1 MLTQINYTMTHYI
14 KFRTLNSHAP
24 RNTRCQITCFGG
36 QEDQSCPDDVP
47 QSKNVGHLRDSFTLG
62 ARGLSC
68 AVSGLGQCLYYDPRE
83 KPLEKSAV
91 SLIAPS
97 QWETCLNQFSPAFG
111 LDSRLAPI
119 DLPRV
124 LCSNRLFDWFQE

>member
-1 MLTQINYTMTHYI
+1 MCDLAKRKLTFLQDIPFTSINVNI
-14 KFRTLNSHAP
+14 
-24 RNTRCQITCFGG
+24 IT
-36 QEDQSCPDDVP
+36 
-47 QSKNVGHLRDSFTLG
+47 SKCNILHTLG

-68 AVSGLGQCLYYDPRE
+68 AVSGLGQCLYCDPRE
-83 KPLEKSAV
+83 KPLEKSSV

-97 QWETCLNQFSPAFG
+97 QWKTCLNQFSPAFG

>member
-1 MLTQINYTMTHYI
+1 MDTVLGLFSMI
-14 KFRTLNSHAP
+14 
-24 RNTRCQITCFGG
+24 
-36 QEDQSCPDDVP
+36 VP
-47 QSKNVGHLRDSFTLG
+47 VSDNLSTLG

-68 AVSGLGQCLYYDPRE
+68 AVSGLRQCLYCDPRE

>member
-1 MLTQINYTMTHYI
+1 MVCSLNISSFDAAKNRRCKKSWQNLALHVIFI
-14 KFRTLNSHAP
+14 VCTLIDNSREP
-24 RNTRCQITCFGG
+24 
-36 QEDQSCPDDVP
+36 
-47 QSKNVGHLRDSFTLG
+47 TLG

-68 AVSGLGQCLYYDPRE
+68 AVSGLGQCLYCDQRE

-97 QWETCLNQFSPAFG
+97 QWKTCLNQFSPAFG
-111 LDSRLAPI
+111 LDRRLAPI

>member
-1 MLTQINYTMTHYI
+1 MTSYDNI
-14 KFRTLNSHAP
+14 ASVG
-24 RNTRCQITCFGG
+24 IT
-36 QEDQSCPDDVP
+36 V
-47 QSKNVGHLRDSFTLG
+47 VTLG

-68 AVSGLGQCLYYDPRE
+68 AVSGLGECLYCDPRE